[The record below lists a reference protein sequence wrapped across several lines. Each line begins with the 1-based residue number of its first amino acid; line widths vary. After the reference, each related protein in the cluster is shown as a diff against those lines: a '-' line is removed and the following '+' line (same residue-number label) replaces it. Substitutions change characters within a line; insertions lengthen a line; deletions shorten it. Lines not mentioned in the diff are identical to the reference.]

1 MRNLRYCCVLLLLLV
16 YAALSGQNKGGWI
29 GFSLDNDLFNLAG
42 PTDRYY
48 TSGVHL
54 EVFPSAWGE
63 KAPGFAWCFPTGKLN
78 PLHWQTQYGL
88 RLEQLLYTPK
98 DISRSRLLVADRPF
112 AALLLL
118 GGESQSHSQNR
129 HWVVIQ
135 RLRLGTLGPA
145 ALGEETQTV
154 IHKLRKTTLPQGWDY
169 QLKQAPVI
177 DVAATIQY
185 TPLPESWLP
194 WSIFGGIQAGNL
206 RGRIHLGTT
215 YRIPIFSTGITN
227 SAFKIEV
234 FASGQMAAVAFDALL
249 GDAAGTHGTSVTLK
263 PWQGQGS
270 TGITVH
276 WQQLEWTFSQV
287 VQSPEFQGS
296 DAHIWGHIAWQIR
309 PLITEKKLKK

>member
-1 MRNLRYCCVLLLLLV
+1 MRYLRYCCVLLPLLV
-16 YAALSGQNKGGWI
+16 CTALSGQNKVGWI

-63 KAPGFAWCFPTGKLN
+63 KTPGFAWCFPAGKLN
-78 PLHWQTQYGL
+78 PLHWQTHYGL

-98 DISRSRLLVADRPF
+98 DISRSRPSVADRPF

-129 HWVVIQ
+129 HWVLIQ

-154 IHKLRKTTLPQGWDY
+154 IHKLRKSRLPQGWDY
-169 QLKQAPVI
+169 QVKQAPVI

-185 TPLPESWLP
+185 TPLPESWLQ

-206 RGRIHLGTT
+206 RGQIHLGTT
-215 YRIPIFSTGITN
+215 CRIPLLATGLAG
-227 SAFKIEV
+227 SALNIEG

-249 GDAAGTHGTSVTLK
+249 GPSAGPLRNPVTLI
-263 PWQGQGS
+263 PWQGQGMA
-270 TGITVH
+270 GITLR
-276 WQQLEWTFSQV
+276 WQQQEWTFSQV
-287 VQSPEFQGS
+287 LQTTEFQG
-296 DAHIWGHIAWQIR
+296 AKNHVWGQVAWRIH
-309 PLITEKKLKK
+309 PLITGKKL